1 MPSNRNIQQVRTTW
15 GKWKSSQ
22 GMVADAYKKEASLH
36 RATDDTEIIAHK
48 EVTPFGTFTHFIEW
62 SNKQILEEAK

>member
-22 GMVADAYKKEASLH
+22 VIVADVYKKEAAA
-36 RATDDTEIIAHK
+36 RNATDDSEIIAHK
-48 EVTPFGTFTHFIEW
+48 EVTPFGIFTHAIEW
-62 SNKQILEEAK
+62 L